1 MTRIRTGN
9 NRRRAKANHPNRNR
23 SIISPEFEAFIWGL
37 DLTAIMTRD
46 AFAPKRTGVGSVVA
60 SPIPDSVKD
69 MARIMA
75 SFDQTPAVLF
85 AMAPHLA
92 PIDLVRGGDNGAATS
107 TASEHEKLASLVRDV
122 RLPFFPTSHR
132 AEDDAGSQARIVDQT
147 IGIGRRELT
156 EEERLAIEDT
166 LAMFAKPDE
175 GVDPAYA
182 EWASRQ
188 PTYDRFVESLPDGL
202 PEKPAGE

>member
-9 NRRRAKANHPNRNR
+9 RRRRAKANRPHRHEA
-23 SIISPEFEAFIWGL
+23 IISPEFEALIASL
-37 DLTAIMTRD
+37 DLTAMMTRD
-46 AFAPKRTGVGSVVA
+46 AFAPKETNIGSVVA
-60 SPIPDSVKD
+60 SPIPDSVKA

-92 PIDLVRGGDNGAATS
+92 PIDVLHGRDNRAGTS
-107 TASEHEKLASLVRDV
+107 RASEHEKLVALTRDV

-132 AEDDAGSQARIVDQT
+132 PEDDAAAQARIVDQM
-147 IGIGRRELT
+147 IGIGRREMT

-175 GVDPAYA
+175 GVDPGYA

-202 PEKPAGE
+202 PEKPADD

>member
-9 NRRRAKANHPNRNR
+9 NRRRAKANRTRHQ
-23 SIISPEFEAFIWGL
+23 IGILSPEFEAFISNL
-37 DLTAIMTRD
+37 DLARMMTRD
-46 AFAPKRTGVGSVVA
+46 AFAPKGTDLGSVVA

-92 PIDLVRGGDNGAATS
+92 PIDLVRGRDNGAATS
-107 TASEHEKLASLVRDV
+107 QAAEYEKLASLVRDM

-132 AEDDAGSQARIVDQT
+132 AEDDAASQARIVDQM

-166 LAMFAKPDE
+166 IAMFAKPDQ

-188 PTYDRFVESLPDGL
+188 PTHDRFVESLPDGL
-202 PEKPAGE
+202 PKKPGGE

>member
-9 NRRRAKANHPNRNR
+9 NRRRAKANRPHRNR
-23 SIISPEFEAFIWGL
+23 SIISPEFEAFISGL
-37 DLTAIMTRD
+37 DLTAMMTRD
-46 AFAPKRTGVGSVVA
+46 AFAPKRTGVGAVVA

-69 MARIMA
+69 MARIMT

-92 PIDLVRGGDNGAATS
+92 PIDLARDRDNGAATS
-107 TASEHEKLASLVRDV
+107 RAAEYEKLASLVRDV
-122 RLPFFPTSHR
+122 RLPFFPTNHR
-132 AEDDAGSQARIVDQT
+132 AEDDAASQARIVDQT

-175 GVDPAYA
+175 DVDPAYA

-188 PTYDRFVESLPDGL
+188 PTYERFVESLPDGL

>member
-9 NRRRAKANHPNRNR
+9 NRRRAKADRTR
-23 SIISPEFEAFIWGL
+23 FREGLASL
-37 DLTAIMTRD
+37 DLETIGLGADFSGLMKIAYRDGRTDTASIVPLDVPASAD
-46 AFAPKRTGVGSVVA
+46 A
-60 SPIPDSVKD
+60 I
-69 MARIMA
+69 ARIIA
-75 SFDQTPAVLF
+75 SFADAPPNLF
-85 AMAPHLA
+85 GLAPHLE
-92 PIDLVRGGDNGAATS
+92 PIHLLHGRDNRAGTS
-107 TASEHEKLASLVRDV
+107 RASEYEKLAALARDV

-132 AEDDAGSQARIVDQT
+132 PEDDAASQARIVDQV

-166 LAMFAKPDE
+166 IAMFAKPDE

-188 PTYDRFVESLPDGL
+188 PTHDRFVESLPDGL